1 MMKQK
6 RIVAVALGLALSVSP
21 MIVLP
26 TAFADQVSGNPSSSI
41 SARSTAPNP
50 LDKFSAE
57 EKAYLEANYFTFP
70 STTDTSKGF
79 DGWNPSVTEYT
90 GLKTTDVDGLHNS
103 NSKYEVVKDGDALF
117 HYTGA
122 SGKDES
128 GAKVAIWSN
137 GATAHAG
144 EKYDT
149 RTVTYTG
156 RKSGASITYVFTTLS
171 KVNVPGVNDSGTTG
185 GATNTKGLNAD
196 EKAFIDK
203 YKDTIAS
210 ALGIDGFAPSTTDYY
225 GVKESVLDTVADK
238 IPTAN
243 KGLKLLGAPI
253 EIDTNA
259 TGWLA
264 DGKTTQTK
272 PAGTD
277 LAYRVTIR
285 GKSGGTVAY
294 TLHTRTLT
302 IMDKADAAELKNVT
316 ATANGKQ
323 IQGFD
328 PTKTGTWTVPDGA
341 EVKLSGLPD
350 GWGSYKNLDAKP
362 GTLSYDIKK
371 GDVTVVTW
379 TFTYDSTTDPDK
391 PSTGAD
397 VLKGVAAT
405 VDGKPL
411 PSFDPTKSGT
421 YRVATGAEVKI
432 SNVPSDW
439 KLDKT
444 ASDSKLVFTASKDGT
459 TVTWTFEYQGKDDDG
474 ATTNPGDNAGNNS
487 QNNNVDTTS
496 KPPVNGANPL
506 ASTGVG
512 IGWVG
517 WLIGILAII
526 GGALGITVAVRKPKG
541 KATDETPAPEADD
554 SEASSDQPLNS

>member
-50 LDKFSAE
+50 LDKFSTE
-57 EKAYLEANYFTFP
+57 EKAFLN
-70 STTDTSKGF
+70 
-79 DGWNPSVTEYT
+79 N
-90 GLKTTDVDGLHNS
+90 H
-103 NSKYEVVKDGDALF
+103 KD
-117 HYTGA
+117 
-122 SGKDES
+122 K
-128 GAKVAIWSN
+128 
-137 GATAHAG
+137 
-144 EKYDT
+144 
-149 RTVTYTG
+149 
-156 RKSGASITYVFTTLS
+156 
-171 KVNVPGVNDSGTTG
+171 
-185 GATNTKGLNAD
+185 
-196 EKAFIDK
+196 
-203 YKDTIAS
+203 IAS
-210 ALGIDGFAPSTTDYY
+210 ALGIDGFDPSTTDYY
-225 GVKESVLDTVADK
+225 GVKESALDTVAGK
-238 IPTAN
+238 IPTSN
-243 KGLKLLGAPI
+243 TGLLKPMGAPL

-259 TGWLA
+259 TGWLV
-264 DGKTTQTK
+264 DGKIAKDK
-272 PAGTD
+272 PSSGD
-277 LAYRVTIR
+277 MAYRVTIK

-294 TLHTRTLT
+294 TLHTASQ
-302 IMDKADAAELKNVT
+302 DASSKADPGELKGVT
-316 ATANGKQ
+316 ATADGKPVD
-323 IQGFD
+323 GFA

-350 GWGSYKNLDAKP
+350 GWASYKNLDAKP

-391 PSTGAD
+391 PATGVDA
-397 VLKGVAAT
+397 LKGVTAT

-444 ASDSKLVFTASKDGT
+444 ASDSKLVFAASKDGT
-459 TVTWTFEYQGKDDDG
+459 TVTWTFEYQGKDEGG
-474 ATTNPGDNAGNNS
+474 ATTNPGDNAGNKS
-487 QNNNVDTTS
+487 QNNNDGTTS
-496 KPPVNGANPL
+496 KPTVNGANPL

>member
-57 EKAYLEANYFTFP
+57 EKASL
-70 STTDTSKGF
+70 
-79 DGWNPSVTEYT
+79 
-90 GLKTTDVDGLHNS
+90 
-103 NSKYEVVKDGDALF
+103 
-117 HYTGA
+117 
-122 SGKDES
+122 
-128 GAKVAIWSN
+128 
-137 GATAHAG
+137 
-144 EKYDT
+144 
-149 RTVTYTG
+149 
-156 RKSGASITYVFTTLS
+156 
-171 KVNVPGVNDSGTTG
+171 
-185 GATNTKGLNAD
+185 
-196 EKAFIDK
+196 DK
-203 YKDTIAS
+203 IAS
-210 ALGIDGFAPSTTDYY
+210 ALGIDGFDPSTTDYY
-225 GVKESVLDTVADK
+225 GVKESSLDTVAGK

-243 KGLKLLGAPI
+243 SDLTSQKAPL
-253 EIDTNA
+253 EIDTAN
-259 TGWLA
+259 TGWLV
-264 DGKTTQTK
+264 DGKIAKDK
-272 PAGTD
+272 PSSGD
-277 LAYRVTIR
+277 LAYRVTIK
-285 GKSGGTVAY
+285 GKKSGGTVAY
-294 TLHTRTLT
+294 TLHTASQ
-302 IMDKADAAELKNVT
+302 DASSKADPGELKGVT
-316 ATANGKQ
+316 ATANGTAVKDFNPVKDGTYTVPDGAEVK
-323 IQGFD
+323 IGDVPDGWKLDHKADSKTGTLTFTCTKDDVTVTWTFKYDDGTTTPCTGDKADPSELAGVTATADGKPVDGFD

-350 GWGSYKNLDAKP
+350 GWASYKNLDAKP

-391 PSTGAD
+391 PATGVDA
-397 VLKGVAAT
+397 LKGVAAT

-421 YRVATGAEVKI
+421 YRVAKGAEVKI

-474 ATTNPGDNAGNNS
+474 ATINPDDNAGNNS
-487 QNNNVDTTS
+487 QNNNDGTTS
-496 KPPVNGANPL
+496 KPPANGVSPL

-517 WLIGILAII
+517 WLIGILVVI

-541 KATDETPAPEADD
+541 KATDETPEADD
-554 SEASSDQPLNS
+554 SEASSDQPRNA

>member
-50 LDKFSAE
+50 LDKFSTE
-57 EKAYLEANYFTFP
+57 EKAFLN
-70 STTDTSKGF
+70 
-79 DGWNPSVTEYT
+79 N
-90 GLKTTDVDGLHNS
+90 H
-103 NSKYEVVKDGDALF
+103 KD
-117 HYTGA
+117 
-122 SGKDES
+122 K
-128 GAKVAIWSN
+128 
-137 GATAHAG
+137 
-144 EKYDT
+144 
-149 RTVTYTG
+149 
-156 RKSGASITYVFTTLS
+156 
-171 KVNVPGVNDSGTTG
+171 
-185 GATNTKGLNAD
+185 
-196 EKAFIDK
+196 
-203 YKDTIAS
+203 IAS
-210 ALGIDGFAPSTTDYY
+210 ALGIDGFDPSTTDYY
-225 GVKESVLDTVADK
+225 GVKESALDTVAGK
-238 IPTAN
+238 IPTSN
-243 KGLKLLGAPI
+243 TGLLKPMGAPL

-259 TGWLA
+259 TGWLV
-264 DGKTTQTK
+264 DGKIAKDK
-272 PAGTD
+272 PSSGD
-277 LAYRVTIR
+277 LAYRVTIK
-285 GKSGGTVAY
+285 GKKSGGTVAY
-294 TLHTRTLT
+294 TLHTASQ
-302 IMDKADAAELKNVT
+302 DASSKADPGELKGVT
-316 ATANGKQ
+316 ATANGTAVKD
-323 IQGFD
+323 FNPVKD
-328 PTKTGTWTVPDGA
+328 GTYTVPDGA

-350 GWGSYKNLDAKP
+350 GWASYKNLDAKP

-391 PSTGAD
+391 PATGVDA
-397 VLKGVAAT
+397 LKGVTAT

-421 YRVATGAEVKI
+421 YRVAKGAEVKI

-444 ASDSKLVFTASKDGT
+444 ASDSKLVFAASKDGT
-459 TVTWTFEYQGKDDDG
+459 TVTWTFEYQGKDDGG
-474 ATTNPGDNAGNNS
+474 ATTNPGDNAGNKS
-487 QNNNVDTTS
+487 QNNNDGTTS

>member
-50 LDKFSAE
+50 LDKFSTE
-57 EKAYLEANYFTFP
+57 EKAFLN
-70 STTDTSKGF
+70 
-79 DGWNPSVTEYT
+79 N
-90 GLKTTDVDGLHNS
+90 H
-103 NSKYEVVKDGDALF
+103 KD
-117 HYTGA
+117 
-122 SGKDES
+122 K
-128 GAKVAIWSN
+128 
-137 GATAHAG
+137 
-144 EKYDT
+144 
-149 RTVTYTG
+149 
-156 RKSGASITYVFTTLS
+156 
-171 KVNVPGVNDSGTTG
+171 
-185 GATNTKGLNAD
+185 
-196 EKAFIDK
+196 
-203 YKDTIAS
+203 IAS
-210 ALGIDGFAPSTTDYY
+210 ALGIDRFDPSTTDYY
-225 GVKESVLDTVADK
+225 GVKESALDTVAGK
-238 IPTAN
+238 IPTSN
-243 KGLKLLGAPI
+243 TGLLKPMGAPL

-259 TGWLA
+259 TGWLV
-264 DGKTTQTK
+264 DGKIAKDK
-272 PAGTD
+272 PSSGD
-277 LAYRVTIR
+277 MAYRVTIK

-294 TLHTRTLT
+294 TLHTASQ
-302 IMDKADAAELKNVT
+302 DASSKADPGELKGVT
-316 ATANGKQ
+316 ATADGKPV
-323 IQGFD
+323 QGFD
-328 PTKTGTWTVPDGA
+328 PTKTGTWTIPDGA

-350 GWGSYKNLDAKP
+350 GWASYKNLDAKP

-391 PSTGAD
+391 PATGAD
-397 VLKGVAAT
+397 ALKGVAVT

-421 YRVATGAEVKI
+421 YKVAKGAEVKF

-439 KLDKT
+439 KLAKS

-474 ATTNPGDNAGNNS
+474 ATINPDDNAGNNS
-487 QNNNVDTTS
+487 QNNNDGTTS
-496 KPPVNGANPL
+496 KPPANGVSPL

-517 WLIGILAII
+517 WLIGILVVI

-541 KATDETPAPEADD
+541 KATDETPEADD
-554 SEASSDQPLNS
+554 SEASSDQPRNA

>member
-57 EKAYLEANYFTFP
+57 EKASL
-70 STTDTSKGF
+70 
-79 DGWNPSVTEYT
+79 
-90 GLKTTDVDGLHNS
+90 
-103 NSKYEVVKDGDALF
+103 
-117 HYTGA
+117 
-122 SGKDES
+122 
-128 GAKVAIWSN
+128 
-137 GATAHAG
+137 
-144 EKYDT
+144 
-149 RTVTYTG
+149 
-156 RKSGASITYVFTTLS
+156 
-171 KVNVPGVNDSGTTG
+171 
-185 GATNTKGLNAD
+185 
-196 EKAFIDK
+196 DK
-203 YKDTIAS
+203 IAS
-210 ALGIDGFAPSTTDYY
+210 ALGIDGFDPSTTDYY
-225 GVKESVLDTVADK
+225 GVKESSLDTVAGK

-243 KGLKLLGAPI
+243 SDLTSQKAPL
-253 EIDTNA
+253 EIDTAN
-259 TGWLA
+259 TGWLV
-264 DGKTTQTK
+264 DGKIAKDK
-272 PAGTD
+272 PSSGD
-277 LAYRVTIR
+277 MAYRVTIK

-294 TLHTRTLT
+294 TLHTASQ
-302 IMDKADAAELKNVT
+302 DASSKADPGELKGVT
-316 ATANGKQ
+316 ATANGTAVKDFNPVKDGTYTVPDDAEVK
-323 IQGFD
+323 IGDVPDGWKLDHKTDSKTGTLTFTCTKDDVTVTWTFKYDDGTTTPSTGDKADPSELAGVTATADGKPVDGFN
-328 PTKTGTWTVPDGA
+328 PTKTGTWTIPDGA

-350 GWGSYKNLDAKP
+350 GWASYKNLDAKP

-391 PSTGAD
+391 PATGAD
-397 VLKGVAAT
+397 ALKGVAAT

-421 YRVATGAEVKI
+421 YRVAKGAEVKF

-439 KLDKT
+439 KFAKS

-474 ATTNPGDNAGNNS
+474 ATINPDDNAGNNS
-487 QNNNVDTTS
+487 QNNNDGTTS
-496 KPPVNGANPL
+496 KPPANGVSPL

-517 WLIGILAII
+517 WLIGILVVI

-541 KATDETPAPEADD
+541 KATDETPEADD
-554 SEASSDQPLNS
+554 SEASSDQPRNA

>member
-50 LDKFSAE
+50 LDKFSTE
-57 EKAYLEANYFTFP
+57 EKAFLN
-70 STTDTSKGF
+70 
-79 DGWNPSVTEYT
+79 N
-90 GLKTTDVDGLHNS
+90 H
-103 NSKYEVVKDGDALF
+103 KD
-117 HYTGA
+117 
-122 SGKDES
+122 K
-128 GAKVAIWSN
+128 
-137 GATAHAG
+137 
-144 EKYDT
+144 
-149 RTVTYTG
+149 
-156 RKSGASITYVFTTLS
+156 
-171 KVNVPGVNDSGTTG
+171 
-185 GATNTKGLNAD
+185 
-196 EKAFIDK
+196 
-203 YKDTIAS
+203 IAS
-210 ALGIDGFAPSTTDYY
+210 ALGIDGFDPSTTDYY
-225 GVKESVLDTVADK
+225 GVKESALDTVAGK
-238 IPTAN
+238 IPTSN
-243 KGLKLLGAPI
+243 TGLLKPMGAPL

-259 TGWLA
+259 TGWLV
-264 DGKTTQTK
+264 DGKIAKDK
-272 PAGTD
+272 PSSGD
-277 LAYRVTIR
+277 MAYRVTIK

-294 TLHTRTLT
+294 TLHTASQ
-302 IMDKADAAELKNVT
+302 DASSKADPGELKGVT
-316 ATANGKQ
+316 ATADGKPVD
-323 IQGFD
+323 GFA

-350 GWGSYKNLDAKP
+350 GWASYKNLDAKP

-391 PSTGAD
+391 PATGVDA
-397 VLKGVAAT
+397 LKGVTAT

-444 ASDSKLVFTASKDGT
+444 ASDSKLVFAASKDGT
-459 TVTWTFEYQGKDDDG
+459 TVTWTFEYQGKDDGG
-474 ATTNPGDNAGNNS
+474 ATTNPGDNAGNKS
-487 QNNNVDTTS
+487 QNNNDGTTS
-496 KPPVNGANPL
+496 KPTVNGANPL

-541 KATDETPAPEADD
+541 KTTDETPAPEADD

>member
-50 LDKFSAE
+50 LDKFSTE
-57 EKAYLEANYFTFP
+57 EKAFLN
-70 STTDTSKGF
+70 
-79 DGWNPSVTEYT
+79 N
-90 GLKTTDVDGLHNS
+90 H
-103 NSKYEVVKDGDALF
+103 KD
-117 HYTGA
+117 
-122 SGKDES
+122 K
-128 GAKVAIWSN
+128 
-137 GATAHAG
+137 
-144 EKYDT
+144 
-149 RTVTYTG
+149 
-156 RKSGASITYVFTTLS
+156 
-171 KVNVPGVNDSGTTG
+171 
-185 GATNTKGLNAD
+185 
-196 EKAFIDK
+196 
-203 YKDTIAS
+203 IAS
-210 ALGIDGFAPSTTDYY
+210 ALGIDGFDPSTTDYY
-225 GVKESVLDTVADK
+225 GVKESALDTVAGK
-238 IPTAN
+238 IPTSN
-243 KGLKLLGAPI
+243 TGLLKPMGAPL

-259 TGWLA
+259 TGWLV
-264 DGKTTQTK
+264 DGKIAKDK
-272 PAGTD
+272 PSSGD
-277 LAYRVTIR
+277 MAYRVTIK

-294 TLHTRTLT
+294 TLHTASQ
-302 IMDKADAAELKNVT
+302 DASSKADPGELKGVT
-316 ATANGKQ
+316 ATANGKPVD
-323 IQGFD
+323 GFA

-350 GWGSYKNLDAKP
+350 GWASYKNLDAKP

-391 PSTGAD
+391 PATGAD
-397 VLKGVAAT
+397 ALKGVVAT

-421 YRVATGAEVKI
+421 YKVAKGAQVKI

-439 KLDKT
+439 KLIS
-444 ASDSKLVFTASKDGT
+444 ASNSKLVFTASKDGT

-474 ATTNPGDNAGNNS
+474 ATINPDDNAGNKS
-487 QNNNVDTTS
+487 QNNNDGTTS
-496 KPPVNGANPL
+496 KPPANGANPL

-554 SEASSDQPLNS
+554 SEASSDQPRNA

>member
-57 EKAYLEANYFTFP
+57 EKASL
-70 STTDTSKGF
+70 DK
-79 DGWNPSVTEYT
+79 
-90 GLKTTDVDGLHNS
+90 
-103 NSKYEVVKDGDALF
+103 
-117 HYTGA
+117 
-122 SGKDES
+122 
-128 GAKVAIWSN
+128 
-137 GATAHAG
+137 
-144 EKYDT
+144 
-149 RTVTYTG
+149 
-156 RKSGASITYVFTTLS
+156 IT
-171 KVNVPGVNDSGTTG
+171 
-185 GATNTKGLNAD
+185 
-196 EKAFIDK
+196 
-203 YKDTIAS
+203 S
-210 ALGIDGFAPSTTDYY
+210 ALGIDGFDPSTTDYY
-225 GVKESVLDTVADK
+225 GVKESSLDTVAGK

-243 KGLKLLGAPI
+243 SDLTSQKAPL
-253 EIDTNA
+253 EIDTAN
-259 TGWLA
+259 TGWLV
-264 DGKTTQTK
+264 DGKIAKDK
-272 PAGTD
+272 PSSGD
-277 LAYRVTIR
+277 MAYRVTIK

-294 TLHTRTLT
+294 TLHTASQ
-302 IMDKADAAELKNVT
+302 DASSKADPGELKGVT
-316 ATANGKQ
+316 ATANGTAVKD
-323 IQGFD
+323 FNPVKD
-328 PTKTGTWTVPDGA
+328 GTYTVPDGA

-350 GWGSYKNLDAKP
+350 GWASYKNLDAKP

-379 TFTYDSTTDPDK
+379 TFTYDSATDPDK
-391 PSTGAD
+391 PVTGVDA
-397 VLKGVAAT
+397 LKGVAAT

-421 YRVATGAEVKI
+421 YRVAKGAEVKI

-444 ASDSKLVFTASKDGT
+444 ASDSKLVFAASKDGT
-459 TVTWTFEYQGKDDDG
+459 TVTWTFEYQGKDDGG
-474 ATTNPGDNAGNNS
+474 ATINPGDNAGNKS
-487 QNNNVDTTS
+487 QNNNDGTTS
-496 KPPVNGANPL
+496 KPPVNGVSPL

-517 WLIGILAII
+517 WLIGILVVI

>member
-21 MIVLP
+21 MIMLP

-50 LDKFSAE
+50 LDKFS
-57 EKAYLEANYFTFP
+57 
-70 STTDTSKGF
+70 
-79 DGWNPSVTEYT
+79 
-90 GLKTTDVDGLHNS
+90 
-103 NSKYEVVKDGDALF
+103 
-117 HYTGA
+117 
-122 SGKDES
+122 
-128 GAKVAIWSN
+128 
-137 GATAHAG
+137 TA
-144 EKYDT
+144 
-149 RTVTYTG
+149 
-156 RKSGASITYVFTTLS
+156 
-171 KVNVPGVNDSGTTG
+171 
-185 GATNTKGLNAD
+185 
-196 EKAFIDK
+196 EKAFLNNH
-203 YKDTIAS
+203 KDEIAS
-210 ALGIDGFAPSTTDYY
+210 ALGIDRFDPSTTDYF
-225 GVKESVLDTVADK
+225 GVKESALDTIADK
-238 IPTAN
+238 IPTSN
-243 KGLKLLGAPI
+243 TGLLKPMGAPL

-259 TGWLA
+259 AGWLV
-264 DGKTTQTK
+264 DGKITQSKSTS
-272 PAGTD
+272 GD
-277 LAYRVTIR
+277 LAYRVTIK
-285 GKSGGTVAY
+285 GKKSGGTVAY
-294 TLHTRTLT
+294 TLHTASQ
-302 IMDKADAAELKNVT
+302 DASSKADPGELKGVT
-316 ATANGKQ
+316 ATADGKPV
-323 IQGFD
+323 QGFD
-328 PTKTGTWTVPDGA
+328 PTKTGTWTIPDGA

-350 GWGSYKNLDAKP
+350 GWASYKNLDAKP

-391 PSTGAD
+391 PATGAD
-397 VLKGVAAT
+397 ALKGVAVT

-421 YRVATGAEVKI
+421 YKVAKGAEVKF

-439 KLDKT
+439 KLAKT

-487 QNNNVDTTS
+487 QNNNDGTTS
-496 KPPVNGANPL
+496 KPTVNGANPL

>member
-50 LDKFSAE
+50 LDKFSTE
-57 EKAYLEANYFTFP
+57 EKAFLN
-70 STTDTSKGF
+70 
-79 DGWNPSVTEYT
+79 N
-90 GLKTTDVDGLHNS
+90 H
-103 NSKYEVVKDGDALF
+103 KD
-117 HYTGA
+117 
-122 SGKDES
+122 K
-128 GAKVAIWSN
+128 
-137 GATAHAG
+137 
-144 EKYDT
+144 
-149 RTVTYTG
+149 
-156 RKSGASITYVFTTLS
+156 
-171 KVNVPGVNDSGTTG
+171 
-185 GATNTKGLNAD
+185 
-196 EKAFIDK
+196 
-203 YKDTIAS
+203 IAS
-210 ALGIDGFAPSTTDYY
+210 ARGIDGFDPSTTDYY
-225 GVKESVLDTVADK
+225 GVKESSLDTVAGK

-243 KGLKLLGAPI
+243 SDLTSQKAPL
-253 EIDTNA
+253 EIDTAN
-259 TGWLA
+259 TGWLV
-264 DGKTTQTK
+264 DGKIAKDK
-272 PAGTD
+272 PSSGD
-277 LAYRVTIR
+277 MAYRVTIK

-294 TLHTRTLT
+294 TLHTASQ
-302 IMDKADAAELKNVT
+302 DASSKADPGELKGVT
-316 ATANGKQ
+316 ATANGTAVKD
-323 IQGFD
+323 FNPVKD
-328 PTKTGTWTVPDGA
+328 GTYTVPDGA

-350 GWGSYKNLDAKP
+350 GWASYKNLDAKP

-379 TFTYDSTTDPDK
+379 TFTYDSATDPDK
-391 PSTGAD
+391 PVTGVDA
-397 VLKGVAAT
+397 LKGVAAT

-421 YRVATGAEVKI
+421 YKVATGAEVKI

-444 ASDSKLVFTASKDGT
+444 ASDSKLVFAASKDGT
-459 TVTWTFEYQGKDDDG
+459 TVTWTFEYQGKDDGG
-474 ATTNPGDNAGNNS
+474 ATTNPGDNAGNKS
-487 QNNNVDTTS
+487 QNNNDGTTS

>member
-21 MIVLP
+21 MIMLP

-50 LDKFSAE
+50 LDKFS
-57 EKAYLEANYFTFP
+57 
-70 STTDTSKGF
+70 
-79 DGWNPSVTEYT
+79 
-90 GLKTTDVDGLHNS
+90 
-103 NSKYEVVKDGDALF
+103 
-117 HYTGA
+117 
-122 SGKDES
+122 
-128 GAKVAIWSN
+128 
-137 GATAHAG
+137 TA
-144 EKYDT
+144 
-149 RTVTYTG
+149 
-156 RKSGASITYVFTTLS
+156 
-171 KVNVPGVNDSGTTG
+171 
-185 GATNTKGLNAD
+185 
-196 EKAFIDK
+196 EKAFLNNH
-203 YKDTIAS
+203 KDEITS
-210 ALGIDGFAPSTTDYY
+210 ALGIDRFDPSTTDYF
-225 GVKESVLDTVADK
+225 GVKESALDTIADK
-238 IPTAN
+238 IPTSN
-243 KGLKLLGAPI
+243 TGLLKPMGAPL

-259 TGWLA
+259 AGWLV
-264 DGKTTQTK
+264 DGKITQSKSTS
-272 PAGTD
+272 GD
-277 LAYRVTIR
+277 LAYRVTIK
-285 GKSGGTVAY
+285 GKKSGGTVAY
-294 TLHTRTLT
+294 TLHTASQ
-302 IMDKADAAELKNVT
+302 DASSKADPGELKGVT
-316 ATANGKQ
+316 ATANGTAVKD
-323 IQGFD
+323 FNPVKD
-328 PTKTGTWTVPDGA
+328 GTYTVPDGA

-350 GWGSYKNLDAKP
+350 GWASYKNLDAKP

-391 PSTGAD
+391 PATGAD
-397 VLKGVAAT
+397 ALKGVAAT

-421 YRVATGAEVKI
+421 YRVAKGAEVKI

-474 ATTNPGDNAGNNS
+474 ATINPDDNAGNNS
-487 QNNNVDTTS
+487 QNNNDGTTS
-496 KPPVNGANPL
+496 KPPANGVSPL

-517 WLIGILAII
+517 WLIGILVVI

-541 KATDETPAPEADD
+541 KATDETPEADD
-554 SEASSDQPLNS
+554 SEASSDQPRNA

>member
-50 LDKFSAE
+50 LDKF
-57 EKAYLEANYFTFP
+57 
-70 STTDTSKGF
+70 
-79 DGWNPSVTEYT
+79 NP
-90 GLKTTDVDGLHNS
+90 
-103 NSKYEVVKDGDALF
+103 A
-117 HYTGA
+117 
-122 SGKDES
+122 
-128 GAKVAIWSN
+128 
-137 GATAHAG
+137 
-144 EKYDT
+144 
-149 RTVTYTG
+149 
-156 RKSGASITYVFTTLS
+156 
-171 KVNVPGVNDSGTTG
+171 
-185 GATNTKGLNAD
+185 
-196 EKAFIDK
+196 EKAFLNNHKDK
-203 YKDTIAS
+203 IAS
-210 ALGIDGFAPSTTDYY
+210 ALGIDGFDPSTTDYY
-225 GVKESVLDTVADK
+225 SVKESSLDTVAGK

-243 KGLKLLGAPI
+243 TGLLKPMGAPL

-259 TGWLA
+259 TGWLV
-264 DGKTTQTK
+264 DGKIAKDK
-272 PAGTD
+272 PSSGD
-277 LAYRVTIR
+277 MAYRVTIK

-294 TLHTRTLT
+294 TLHTASQ
-302 IMDKADAAELKNVT
+302 DASSKADPGELKGVT
-316 ATANGKQ
+316 ATANGTAVKD
-323 IQGFD
+323 FNPVKD
-328 PTKTGTWTVPDGA
+328 GTYTVPDDA

-350 GWGSYKNLDAKP
+350 GWASYKNLDAKP

-391 PSTGAD
+391 PATGVDA
-397 VLKGVAAT
+397 LKGVAAT

-432 SNVPSDW
+432 LNVPSDW

-444 ASDSKLVFTASKDGT
+444 ASDSKLVFAASKDGT
-459 TVTWTFEYQGKDDDG
+459 TVTWTFEYQGKDDGG
-474 ATTNPGDNAGNNS
+474 ATTNPGDNAGNKS
-487 QNNNVDTTS
+487 QNNNDGTAS

>member
-50 LDKFSAE
+50 LDKFSTE
-57 EKAYLEANYFTFP
+57 EKAFLN
-70 STTDTSKGF
+70 
-79 DGWNPSVTEYT
+79 N
-90 GLKTTDVDGLHNS
+90 H
-103 NSKYEVVKDGDALF
+103 KD
-117 HYTGA
+117 
-122 SGKDES
+122 K
-128 GAKVAIWSN
+128 
-137 GATAHAG
+137 
-144 EKYDT
+144 
-149 RTVTYTG
+149 
-156 RKSGASITYVFTTLS
+156 
-171 KVNVPGVNDSGTTG
+171 
-185 GATNTKGLNAD
+185 
-196 EKAFIDK
+196 
-203 YKDTIAS
+203 IAS
-210 ALGIDGFAPSTTDYY
+210 ALGIDGFDPSTTDYY
-225 GVKESVLDTVADK
+225 GVKESALDTVAGK
-238 IPTAN
+238 IPTSN
-243 KGLKLLGAPI
+243 TGLLKPMGAPL

-259 TGWLA
+259 TGWLV
-264 DGKTTQTK
+264 DGKIAKDK
-272 PAGTD
+272 PSSGD
-277 LAYRVTIR
+277 MAYRVTIK

-294 TLHTRTLT
+294 TLHTASQ
-302 IMDKADAAELKNVT
+302 DASSKADPGELRGVT
-316 ATANGKQ
+316 ATANGKPVD
-323 IQGFD
+323 GFA

-350 GWGSYKNLDAKP
+350 GWASYKNLDAKP

-391 PSTGAD
+391 PATGVDA
-397 VLKGVAAT
+397 LKGVTAT

-444 ASDSKLVFTASKDGT
+444 ASDSKLVFAASKDGT
-459 TVTWTFEYQGKDDDG
+459 TVTWTFEYQGKDDGG
-474 ATTNPGDNAGNNS
+474 ATTNPGDNAGNKS
-487 QNNNVDTTS
+487 QNNNDGTTS
-496 KPPVNGANPL
+496 KPTVNGANPL

>member
-50 LDKFSAE
+50 LDKFSTE
-57 EKAYLEANYFTFP
+57 EKAFLN
-70 STTDTSKGF
+70 
-79 DGWNPSVTEYT
+79 N
-90 GLKTTDVDGLHNS
+90 H
-103 NSKYEVVKDGDALF
+103 KD
-117 HYTGA
+117 
-122 SGKDES
+122 K
-128 GAKVAIWSN
+128 
-137 GATAHAG
+137 
-144 EKYDT
+144 
-149 RTVTYTG
+149 
-156 RKSGASITYVFTTLS
+156 
-171 KVNVPGVNDSGTTG
+171 
-185 GATNTKGLNAD
+185 
-196 EKAFIDK
+196 
-203 YKDTIAS
+203 IAS
-210 ALGIDGFAPSTTDYY
+210 ALGIDGFDPSTTDYY
-225 GVKESVLDTVADK
+225 GVKESALDTVAGK
-238 IPTAN
+238 IPTSN
-243 KGLKLLGAPI
+243 TGLLKPMGAPL

-259 TGWLA
+259 TGWLV
-264 DGKTTQTK
+264 DGKIAKDK
-272 PAGTD
+272 PSSGD
-277 LAYRVTIR
+277 MAYRVTIK

-294 TLHTRTLT
+294 TLHTASQ
-302 IMDKADAAELKNVT
+302 DASSKADPGELKGVT
-316 ATANGKQ
+316 ATADGKPVD
-323 IQGFD
+323 GFA

-350 GWGSYKNLDAKP
+350 GWASYKNLDAKP

-391 PSTGAD
+391 PATGVDA
-397 VLKGVAAT
+397 LKGVTAT

-444 ASDSKLVFTASKDGT
+444 ASDSKLVFAASKDGT
-459 TVTWTFEYQGKDDDG
+459 TVTWTFEYQGKDDGG
-474 ATTNPGDNAGNNS
+474 ATTNPGDNAGNKS
-487 QNNNVDTTS
+487 QNNNDGTTS
-496 KPPVNGANPL
+496 KPTVNGANPL

>member
-50 LDKFSAE
+50 LDKFSTE
-57 EKAYLEANYFTFP
+57 EKAFLN
-70 STTDTSKGF
+70 
-79 DGWNPSVTEYT
+79 N
-90 GLKTTDVDGLHNS
+90 H
-103 NSKYEVVKDGDALF
+103 KD
-117 HYTGA
+117 
-122 SGKDES
+122 K
-128 GAKVAIWSN
+128 
-137 GATAHAG
+137 
-144 EKYDT
+144 
-149 RTVTYTG
+149 
-156 RKSGASITYVFTTLS
+156 
-171 KVNVPGVNDSGTTG
+171 
-185 GATNTKGLNAD
+185 
-196 EKAFIDK
+196 
-203 YKDTIAS
+203 IAS
-210 ALGIDGFAPSTTDYY
+210 ALGIDGFDPSTTDYY
-225 GVKESVLDTVADK
+225 GVKESALDTVAGK
-238 IPTAN
+238 IPTSN
-243 KGLKLLGAPI
+243 TGLLKPMGAPL

-259 TGWLA
+259 TGWLV
-264 DGKTTQTK
+264 DGKIAKDK
-272 PAGTD
+272 PSSGD
-277 LAYRVTIR
+277 LAYRVTIK
-285 GKSGGTVAY
+285 GKKSGGTVAY
-294 TLHTRTLT
+294 TLHTASQ
-302 IMDKADAAELKNVT
+302 DASSKADPGELKGVT
-316 ATANGKQ
+316 ATANGTAVKD
-323 IQGFD
+323 FNPVKD
-328 PTKTGTWTVPDGA
+328 GTYTVPDGA
-341 EVKLSGLPD
+341 EVKIGDVPD
-350 GWGSYKNLDAKP
+350 GWASYKNLDAKP

-391 PSTGAD
+391 PVTGVDA
-397 VLKGVAAT
+397 LKGVVAT

-421 YRVATGAEVKI
+421 YRVAKGAEVKI

-444 ASDSKLVFTASKDGT
+444 ASDSKLVFAASKDGT
-459 TVTWTFEYQGKDDDG
+459 TVTWTFEYQGKDDGG
-474 ATTNPGDNAGNNS
+474 ATINPGDNAGNKS
-487 QNNNVDTTS
+487 QNNNDGTTS

-526 GGALGITVAVRKPKG
+526 GGALGITVTVRKPKG

>member
-21 MIVLP
+21 MIMLP

-50 LDKFSAE
+50 LDKFS
-57 EKAYLEANYFTFP
+57 
-70 STTDTSKGF
+70 
-79 DGWNPSVTEYT
+79 
-90 GLKTTDVDGLHNS
+90 
-103 NSKYEVVKDGDALF
+103 
-117 HYTGA
+117 
-122 SGKDES
+122 
-128 GAKVAIWSN
+128 
-137 GATAHAG
+137 TA
-144 EKYDT
+144 
-149 RTVTYTG
+149 
-156 RKSGASITYVFTTLS
+156 
-171 KVNVPGVNDSGTTG
+171 
-185 GATNTKGLNAD
+185 
-196 EKAFIDK
+196 EKAFLNNH
-203 YKDTIAS
+203 KDEIAS
-210 ALGIDGFAPSTTDYY
+210 ALGIDRFDPSTTDYF
-225 GVKESVLDTVADK
+225 GVKESALDTIADK
-238 IPTAN
+238 IPTSN
-243 KGLKLLGAPI
+243 TGLLKPMGAPL

-259 TGWLA
+259 AGWLV
-264 DGKTTQTK
+264 DGKITQSKSTS
-272 PAGTD
+272 GD
-277 LAYRVTIR
+277 LAYRVTIK
-285 GKSGGTVAY
+285 GKKSGGTVAY
-294 TLHTRTLT
+294 TLHTASQ
-302 IMDKADAAELKNVT
+302 DASSKADPGELKGVT
-316 ATANGKQ
+316 ATADGKPV
-323 IQGFD
+323 QGFD
-328 PTKTGTWTVPDGA
+328 PTKTGTWTIPDGA

-350 GWGSYKNLDAKP
+350 GWASYKNLDAKP

-391 PSTGAD
+391 PATGAD
-397 VLKGVAAT
+397 ALKGVAVT

-421 YRVATGAEVKI
+421 YKVAKGAEVKF

-439 KLDKT
+439 KLAKS

-459 TVTWTFEYQGKDDDG
+459 TVTWTFEYQGKDDGG
-474 ATTNPGDNAGNNS
+474 ATINPGDNAGNKS
-487 QNNNVDTTS
+487 QNNNDGTTS
-496 KPPVNGANPL
+496 KPTVNGVSPL

>member
-57 EKAYLEANYFTFP
+57 EKASL
-70 STTDTSKGF
+70 
-79 DGWNPSVTEYT
+79 
-90 GLKTTDVDGLHNS
+90 
-103 NSKYEVVKDGDALF
+103 
-117 HYTGA
+117 
-122 SGKDES
+122 
-128 GAKVAIWSN
+128 
-137 GATAHAG
+137 
-144 EKYDT
+144 
-149 RTVTYTG
+149 
-156 RKSGASITYVFTTLS
+156 
-171 KVNVPGVNDSGTTG
+171 
-185 GATNTKGLNAD
+185 
-196 EKAFIDK
+196 DK
-203 YKDTIAS
+203 IAS
-210 ALGIDGFAPSTTDYY
+210 ALGIDGFDPSTTDYY
-225 GVKESVLDTVADK
+225 GVKESSLDTVAGK

-243 KGLKLLGAPI
+243 SDLTSQKAPL
-253 EIDTNA
+253 EIDTAN
-259 TGWLA
+259 TGWLV
-264 DGKTTQTK
+264 DGKIAKDK
-272 PAGTD
+272 PSSGD
-277 LAYRVTIR
+277 LAYRVTIK
-285 GKSGGTVAY
+285 GKKSGGTVAY
-294 TLHTRTLT
+294 TLHTASQ
-302 IMDKADAAELKNVT
+302 DASSKADPGELKGVT
-316 ATANGKQ
+316 ATANGTAVKDFNPVKDGTYTVPDGAEVK
-323 IQGFD
+323 IGDVPDGWKLDHKADSETGTLTFTCTKDDVTVTWTFKYDDGTTTPRTGDKADPSELAGVTATADGKPVDGFD

-350 GWGSYKNLDAKP
+350 GWASYKNLDAKP

-391 PSTGAD
+391 PATGVDA
-397 VLKGVAAT
+397 LKGVAAT

-421 YRVATGAEVKI
+421 YRVAKGAEVKI

-474 ATTNPGDNAGNNS
+474 ATINPDDNAGNNS
-487 QNNNVDTTS
+487 QNNNDGTTS
-496 KPPVNGANPL
+496 KPPANGVSPL

-517 WLIGILAII
+517 WLIGILVVI

-541 KATDETPAPEADD
+541 KATDETPEADD
-554 SEASSDQPLNS
+554 SEASSDQPRNA

>member
-57 EKAYLEANYFTFP
+57 EKA
-70 STTDTSKGF
+70 SF
-79 DGWNPSVTEYT
+79 D
-90 GLKTTDVDGLHNS
+90 K
-103 NSKYEVVKDGDALF
+103 
-117 HYTGA
+117 
-122 SGKDES
+122 
-128 GAKVAIWSN
+128 
-137 GATAHAG
+137 
-144 EKYDT
+144 
-149 RTVTYTG
+149 
-156 RKSGASITYVFTTLS
+156 
-171 KVNVPGVNDSGTTG
+171 
-185 GATNTKGLNAD
+185 
-196 EKAFIDK
+196 
-203 YKDTIAS
+203 IAS
-210 ALGIDGFAPSTTDYY
+210 ALGIDGFDPSTTDYY
-225 GVKESVLDTVADK
+225 GVKESSLDTVAGK

-243 KGLKLLGAPI
+243 SDLTSQKAPL
-253 EIDTNA
+253 EIDTAN
-259 TGWLA
+259 TGWLI
-264 DGKTTQTK
+264 DGKIAKDK
-272 PAGTD
+272 PSSGD
-277 LAYRVTIR
+277 MAYRVTIK

-294 TLHTRTLT
+294 TLHTASQ
-302 IMDKADAAELKNVT
+302 DASSKADPGELKGVT
-316 ATANGKQ
+316 ATANGKPVD
-323 IQGFD
+323 GFD

-350 GWGSYKNLDAKP
+350 GWASYKNLDAKP

-391 PSTGAD
+391 PATGVDA
-397 VLKGVAAT
+397 LKGVTAT

-444 ASDSKLVFTASKDGT
+444 ASDSKLVFAASKDGT
-459 TVTWTFEYQGKDDDG
+459 TVTWTFEYQGKDDGG
-474 ATTNPGDNAGNNS
+474 ATTNPGDNAGNKS
-487 QNNNVDTTS
+487 QNNNDGTTS

-526 GGALGITVAVRKPKG
+526 GGALGITVTVRKPKG

>member
-50 LDKFSAE
+50 LDKFSTE
-57 EKAYLEANYFTFP
+57 EKAFLN
-70 STTDTSKGF
+70 
-79 DGWNPSVTEYT
+79 N
-90 GLKTTDVDGLHNS
+90 H
-103 NSKYEVVKDGDALF
+103 KD
-117 HYTGA
+117 
-122 SGKDES
+122 K
-128 GAKVAIWSN
+128 
-137 GATAHAG
+137 
-144 EKYDT
+144 
-149 RTVTYTG
+149 
-156 RKSGASITYVFTTLS
+156 
-171 KVNVPGVNDSGTTG
+171 
-185 GATNTKGLNAD
+185 
-196 EKAFIDK
+196 
-203 YKDTIAS
+203 IAS
-210 ALGIDGFAPSTTDYY
+210 ALGIDGFDPSTTDYY
-225 GVKESVLDTVADK
+225 GVKESALDTVAGK
-238 IPTAN
+238 IPTSN
-243 KGLKLLGAPI
+243 TGLLKPMGAPL

-259 TGWLA
+259 TGWLV
-264 DGKTTQTK
+264 DGKIAKDK
-272 PAGTD
+272 PSSGD
-277 LAYRVTIR
+277 LAYRVTIK
-285 GKSGGTVAY
+285 GKKSGGTVAY
-294 TLHTRTLT
+294 TLHTASQ
-302 IMDKADAAELKNVT
+302 DASSKADPGELKGVT
-316 ATANGKQ
+316 ATANGTAVKD
-323 IQGFD
+323 FNPVKD
-328 PTKTGTWTVPDGA
+328 GTYTVPDGA
-341 EVKLSGLPD
+341 EVKIGDVPD
-350 GWGSYKNLDAKP
+350 GWASYKNLDAKP

-379 TFTYDSTTDPDK
+379 AFTYDSTTDPDK
-391 PSTGAD
+391 PVTGVDA
-397 VLKGVAAT
+397 LKGVVAT

-421 YRVATGAEVKI
+421 YRVAKGAEVKI

-444 ASDSKLVFTASKDGT
+444 ASDSKLVFAASKDGT
-459 TVTWTFEYQGKDDDG
+459 TVTWTFEYQGKDDGG
-474 ATTNPGDNAGNNS
+474 ATINPGDNAGNKS
-487 QNNNVDTTS
+487 QNNNDGTTS

>member
-50 LDKFSAE
+50 LDKFSTE
-57 EKAYLEANYFTFP
+57 EKAFLN
-70 STTDTSKGF
+70 
-79 DGWNPSVTEYT
+79 N
-90 GLKTTDVDGLHNS
+90 H
-103 NSKYEVVKDGDALF
+103 KD
-117 HYTGA
+117 
-122 SGKDES
+122 K
-128 GAKVAIWSN
+128 
-137 GATAHAG
+137 
-144 EKYDT
+144 
-149 RTVTYTG
+149 
-156 RKSGASITYVFTTLS
+156 
-171 KVNVPGVNDSGTTG
+171 
-185 GATNTKGLNAD
+185 
-196 EKAFIDK
+196 
-203 YKDTIAS
+203 IAS
-210 ALGIDGFAPSTTDYY
+210 ALGIDGFDPSTTDYY
-225 GVKESVLDTVADK
+225 GVKESALDTVAGK
-238 IPTAN
+238 IPTSN
-243 KGLKLLGAPI
+243 TGLLKPMGAPL

-259 TGWLA
+259 TGWLV
-264 DGKTTQTK
+264 DGKIAKDK
-272 PAGTD
+272 PSSGD
-277 LAYRVTIR
+277 MAYRVTIK

-294 TLHTRTLT
+294 TLHTASQ
-302 IMDKADAAELKNVT
+302 DASSKADPGELKGVT
-316 ATANGKQ
+316 ATADGKPVD
-323 IQGFD
+323 GFN

-350 GWGSYKNLDAKP
+350 GWASYKNLDAKP

-391 PSTGAD
+391 PVTGVDA
-397 VLKGVAAT
+397 LKGVTAT

-444 ASDSKLVFTASKDGT
+444 ASDSKLVFAASKDGT
-459 TVTWTFEYQGKDDDG
+459 TVTWTFEYQGKDDGG
-474 ATTNPGDNAGNNS
+474 ATINPGDNAGNKS
-487 QNNNVDTTS
+487 QNNNDGTTS

-541 KATDETPAPEADD
+541 KATDETPEADD
-554 SEASSDQPLNS
+554 SEASSDQPRNA

>member
-50 LDKFSAE
+50 LDKFSTE
-57 EKAYLEANYFTFP
+57 EKAFLN
-70 STTDTSKGF
+70 
-79 DGWNPSVTEYT
+79 N
-90 GLKTTDVDGLHNS
+90 H
-103 NSKYEVVKDGDALF
+103 KD
-117 HYTGA
+117 
-122 SGKDES
+122 K
-128 GAKVAIWSN
+128 
-137 GATAHAG
+137 
-144 EKYDT
+144 
-149 RTVTYTG
+149 
-156 RKSGASITYVFTTLS
+156 
-171 KVNVPGVNDSGTTG
+171 
-185 GATNTKGLNAD
+185 
-196 EKAFIDK
+196 
-203 YKDTIAS
+203 IAS
-210 ALGIDGFAPSTTDYY
+210 ALGIDGFDPSTTDYY
-225 GVKESVLDTVADK
+225 GVKESALDTVAGK
-238 IPTAN
+238 IPTSN
-243 KGLKLLGAPI
+243 TGLLKPMGAPL

-259 TGWLA
+259 TGWLV
-264 DGKTTQTK
+264 DGKIAKDK
-272 PAGTD
+272 PSSGD
-277 LAYRVTIR
+277 MAYRVTIK

-294 TLHTRTLT
+294 TLHTASQ
-302 IMDKADAAELKNVT
+302 DASSKADPGELKGVT
-316 ATANGKQ
+316 ATANGTAVTDFNPVK
-323 IQGFD
+323 D
-328 PTKTGTWTVPDGA
+328 GTYTIPDDA

-350 GWGSYKNLDAKP
+350 GWASYKNLDAKP

-379 TFTYDSTTDPDK
+379 TFTYDSATDPDK
-391 PSTGAD
+391 PATGAD
-397 VLKGVAAT
+397 ALKGVAAT

-421 YRVATGAEVKI
+421 YRVAKGAEVKF

-439 KLDKT
+439 KLVKA

-474 ATTNPGDNAGNNS
+474 ATINPDDNAGNNS
-487 QNNNVDTTS
+487 QNNNDGTTS
-496 KPPVNGANPL
+496 KPPANGVSPL

-517 WLIGILAII
+517 WLIGILVVI

-541 KATDETPAPEADD
+541 KATDETPEADD
-554 SEASSDQPLNS
+554 SEASSDQPRNA

>member
-21 MIVLP
+21 MIMLP

-50 LDKFSAE
+50 LDKFS
-57 EKAYLEANYFTFP
+57 
-70 STTDTSKGF
+70 
-79 DGWNPSVTEYT
+79 
-90 GLKTTDVDGLHNS
+90 
-103 NSKYEVVKDGDALF
+103 
-117 HYTGA
+117 
-122 SGKDES
+122 
-128 GAKVAIWSN
+128 
-137 GATAHAG
+137 TA
-144 EKYDT
+144 
-149 RTVTYTG
+149 
-156 RKSGASITYVFTTLS
+156 
-171 KVNVPGVNDSGTTG
+171 
-185 GATNTKGLNAD
+185 
-196 EKAFIDK
+196 EKAFLNNHKDK
-203 YKDTIAS
+203 IAS
-210 ALGIDGFAPSTTDYY
+210 ALGIDRFDPSTTDYY
-225 GVKESVLDTVADK
+225 GVKESALDTVAGK
-238 IPTAN
+238 IPTSN
-243 KGLKLLGAPI
+243 TGLLKPMGAPL

-259 TGWLA
+259 TGWLV
-264 DGKTTQTK
+264 DGKIAKDK
-272 PAGTD
+272 PSSGD
-277 LAYRVTIR
+277 MAYRVTIK
-285 GKSGGTVAY
+285 GKKSGGTVAY
-294 TLHTRTLT
+294 TLHTASQ
-302 IMDKADAAELKNVT
+302 DASSKADPGELKGVT
-316 ATANGKQ
+316 ATANGKPVD
-323 IQGFD
+323 GFD
-328 PTKTGTWTVPDGA
+328 PTKTGTWTIPDGA

-350 GWGSYKNLDAKP
+350 GWASYKNLDAKP

-391 PSTGAD
+391 PATGAD
-397 VLKGVAAT
+397 ALKGVTAT

-421 YRVATGAEVKI
+421 YKVAKGAEVKI

-444 ASDSKLVFTASKDGT
+444 ASDSKLVFAASKDGT

-474 ATTNPGDNAGNNS
+474 ATTNPDDNTGNNS
-487 QNNNVDTTS
+487 QNNNDGTTS
-496 KPPVNGANPL
+496 KPPANGANPL

-526 GGALGITVAVRKPKG
+526 GGALGITVTVRKPKG

>member
-50 LDKFSAE
+50 LDKFSTE
-57 EKAYLEANYFTFP
+57 EKAFLN
-70 STTDTSKGF
+70 
-79 DGWNPSVTEYT
+79 N
-90 GLKTTDVDGLHNS
+90 H
-103 NSKYEVVKDGDALF
+103 KD
-117 HYTGA
+117 
-122 SGKDES
+122 K
-128 GAKVAIWSN
+128 
-137 GATAHAG
+137 
-144 EKYDT
+144 
-149 RTVTYTG
+149 
-156 RKSGASITYVFTTLS
+156 
-171 KVNVPGVNDSGTTG
+171 
-185 GATNTKGLNAD
+185 
-196 EKAFIDK
+196 
-203 YKDTIAS
+203 IAS
-210 ALGIDGFAPSTTDYY
+210 ALGIDGFDPSTTDYY
-225 GVKESVLDTVADK
+225 GVKESALDTVAGK
-238 IPTAN
+238 IPTSN
-243 KGLKLLGAPI
+243 TGLLKPMGAPL

-259 TGWLA
+259 TGWLV
-264 DGKTTQTK
+264 DGKIAKDK
-272 PAGTD
+272 PSSGD
-277 LAYRVTIR
+277 MAYRVTIK

-294 TLHTRTLT
+294 TLHTASQDASSKADPGELKGVTVT
-302 IMDKADAAELKNVT
+302 WTFKYDDGTTTPSTGDKADPSELAGVT
-316 ATANGKQ
+316 ATADGKPVD
-323 IQGFD
+323 GFA

-350 GWGSYKNLDAKP
+350 GWASYKNLDAKP
-362 GTLSYDIKK
+362 GILSYDIKK

-391 PSTGAD
+391 PATGVDA
-397 VLKGVAAT
+397 LKGVTAT

-444 ASDSKLVFTASKDGT
+444 ASDSKLVFAASKDGT
-459 TVTWTFEYQGKDDDG
+459 TVTWTFEYQGKDDGG
-474 ATTNPGDNAGNNS
+474 ATTNPGDNAGNKS
-487 QNNNVDTTS
+487 QNNNDGTTS
-496 KPPVNGANPL
+496 KPTVNGANPL

>member
-57 EKAYLEANYFTFP
+57 EKASL
-70 STTDTSKGF
+70 
-79 DGWNPSVTEYT
+79 
-90 GLKTTDVDGLHNS
+90 
-103 NSKYEVVKDGDALF
+103 
-117 HYTGA
+117 
-122 SGKDES
+122 
-128 GAKVAIWSN
+128 
-137 GATAHAG
+137 
-144 EKYDT
+144 
-149 RTVTYTG
+149 
-156 RKSGASITYVFTTLS
+156 
-171 KVNVPGVNDSGTTG
+171 
-185 GATNTKGLNAD
+185 
-196 EKAFIDK
+196 DK
-203 YKDTIAS
+203 IAS
-210 ALGIDGFAPSTTDYY
+210 ALGIDGFDPSTTDYY
-225 GVKESVLDTVADK
+225 GVKESSLDTVAGK

-243 KGLKLLGAPI
+243 SDLTSQKAPL
-253 EIDTNA
+253 EIDTAN
-259 TGWLA
+259 TGWLV
-264 DGKTTQTK
+264 DGKIAKDK
-272 PAGTD
+272 PSSGD
-277 LAYRVTIR
+277 LAYRVTIK
-285 GKSGGTVAY
+285 GKKSGGTVAY
-294 TLHTRTLT
+294 TLHTASQ
-302 IMDKADAAELKNVT
+302 DASSKADPGELKGVT
-316 ATANGKQ
+316 ATANGTAVKD
-323 IQGFD
+323 FNPVKD
-328 PTKTGTWTVPDGA
+328 GTYTVPDGA

-350 GWGSYKNLDAKP
+350 GWASYKNLDAKP

-391 PSTGAD
+391 PATGAD
-397 VLKGVAAT
+397 ALKGVAAT

-421 YRVATGAEVKI
+421 YRVAKGAEVKI

-474 ATTNPGDNAGNNS
+474 ATINPDDNAGNNS
-487 QNNNVDTTS
+487 QNNNDGTTS
-496 KPPVNGANPL
+496 KPPANGVSPL

-517 WLIGILAII
+517 WLIGILVVI

-541 KATDETPAPEADD
+541 KATDETPEADD
-554 SEASSDQPLNS
+554 SEASSDQPRNA

>member
-57 EKAYLEANYFTFP
+57 EKASL
-70 STTDTSKGF
+70 
-79 DGWNPSVTEYT
+79 
-90 GLKTTDVDGLHNS
+90 
-103 NSKYEVVKDGDALF
+103 
-117 HYTGA
+117 
-122 SGKDES
+122 
-128 GAKVAIWSN
+128 
-137 GATAHAG
+137 
-144 EKYDT
+144 
-149 RTVTYTG
+149 
-156 RKSGASITYVFTTLS
+156 
-171 KVNVPGVNDSGTTG
+171 
-185 GATNTKGLNAD
+185 
-196 EKAFIDK
+196 DK
-203 YKDTIAS
+203 IAS
-210 ALGIDGFAPSTTDYY
+210 ALGIDGFDPSTTDYY
-225 GVKESVLDTVADK
+225 GVKESSLDTVAGK

-243 KGLKLLGAPI
+243 SDLTSQKAPL
-253 EIDTNA
+253 EIDTAN
-259 TGWLA
+259 TGWLV
-264 DGKTTQTK
+264 DGKIAKDK
-272 PAGTD
+272 PSSGD
-277 LAYRVTIR
+277 MAYRVTIK

-294 TLHTRTLT
+294 TLHTASQ
-302 IMDKADAAELKNVT
+302 DASSKADPGELKGVT
-316 ATANGKQ
+316 ATANGTAVKD
-323 IQGFD
+323 FNPVKD
-328 PTKTGTWTVPDGA
+328 GTYTVPDDA

-350 GWGSYKNLDAKP
+350 GWASYKNLDAKP

-379 TFTYDSTTDPDK
+379 TFTYDSATDPDK
-391 PSTGAD
+391 PVTGVDA
-397 VLKGVAAT
+397 LKGVAAT

-421 YRVATGAEVKI
+421 YKVATGAEVKI

-444 ASDSKLVFTASKDGT
+444 ASDSKLVFAASKDGT
-459 TVTWTFEYQGKDDDG
+459 TVTWTFEYQGKDDGG
-474 ATTNPGDNAGNNS
+474 ATTNPGDNAGNKS
-487 QNNNVDTTS
+487 QNNNDGTTS

>member
-57 EKAYLEANYFTFP
+57 EKASL
-70 STTDTSKGF
+70 DK
-79 DGWNPSVTEYT
+79 
-90 GLKTTDVDGLHNS
+90 
-103 NSKYEVVKDGDALF
+103 
-117 HYTGA
+117 
-122 SGKDES
+122 
-128 GAKVAIWSN
+128 
-137 GATAHAG
+137 
-144 EKYDT
+144 
-149 RTVTYTG
+149 
-156 RKSGASITYVFTTLS
+156 IT
-171 KVNVPGVNDSGTTG
+171 
-185 GATNTKGLNAD
+185 
-196 EKAFIDK
+196 
-203 YKDTIAS
+203 S
-210 ALGIDGFAPSTTDYY
+210 ALGIDGFDPSTTDYY
-225 GVKESVLDTVADK
+225 GVKESSLDTVAGK

-243 KGLKLLGAPI
+243 SDLTSQKAPL
-253 EIDTNA
+253 EIDTAN
-259 TGWLA
+259 TGWLV
-264 DGKTTQTK
+264 DGKIAKDK
-272 PAGTD
+272 PSSGD
-277 LAYRVTIR
+277 MAYRVTIK

-294 TLHTRTLT
+294 TLHTASQ
-302 IMDKADAAELKNVT
+302 DASSKADPGELKGVT
-316 ATANGKQ
+316 ATANGTAVKD
-323 IQGFD
+323 FNPVKD
-328 PTKTGTWTVPDGA
+328 GTYTVPDGA

-350 GWGSYKNLDAKP
+350 GWASYKNLDAKP

-379 TFTYDSTTDPDK
+379 TFTYDSATDPDK
-391 PSTGAD
+391 PVTGVDA
-397 VLKGVAAT
+397 LKGVAAT

-421 YRVATGAEVKI
+421 YRVAKGAEVKI

-444 ASDSKLVFTASKDGT
+444 ASDSKLVFAASKDGT
-459 TVTWTFEYQGKDDDG
+459 TVTWTFEYQGKDDGG
-474 ATTNPGDNAGNNS
+474 ATINPGDNAGNKS
-487 QNNNVDTTS
+487 QNNNDGTTS
-496 KPPVNGANPL
+496 KPPVNGVSPL

-517 WLIGILAII
+517 WLIGILAVI

>member
-57 EKAYLEANYFTFP
+57 EKASL
-70 STTDTSKGF
+70 DK
-79 DGWNPSVTEYT
+79 
-90 GLKTTDVDGLHNS
+90 
-103 NSKYEVVKDGDALF
+103 
-117 HYTGA
+117 
-122 SGKDES
+122 
-128 GAKVAIWSN
+128 
-137 GATAHAG
+137 
-144 EKYDT
+144 
-149 RTVTYTG
+149 
-156 RKSGASITYVFTTLS
+156 IT
-171 KVNVPGVNDSGTTG
+171 
-185 GATNTKGLNAD
+185 
-196 EKAFIDK
+196 
-203 YKDTIAS
+203 S
-210 ALGIDGFAPSTTDYY
+210 ALGIDGFDPSTTDYY
-225 GVKESVLDTVADK
+225 GVKESSLDTVAGK

-243 KGLKLLGAPI
+243 SDLTSQKAPL
-253 EIDTNA
+253 EIDTAN
-259 TGWLA
+259 TGWLV
-264 DGKTTQTK
+264 DGKIAKDK
-272 PAGTD
+272 PSSGD
-277 LAYRVTIR
+277 MAYRVTIK

-294 TLHTRTLT
+294 TLHTASQ
-302 IMDKADAAELKNVT
+302 DASSKADPGELKGVT
-316 ATANGKQ
+316 ATANGTAVKD
-323 IQGFD
+323 FN

-350 GWGSYKNLDAKP
+350 GWASYKNLDAKP

-379 TFTYDSTTDPDK
+379 TFTYDSATDPDK
-391 PSTGAD
+391 PATGVDA
-397 VLKGVAAT
+397 LKGVTAT

-421 YRVATGAEVKI
+421 YRVAKGAEVKI

-459 TVTWTFEYQGKDDDG
+459 TVTWTFEYQGKDDGG
-474 ATTNPGDNAGNNS
+474 ATINPDDNAGNNS
-487 QNNNVDTTS
+487 QNNNDGTTS

-541 KATDETPAPEADD
+541 KATDETPEADD
-554 SEASSDQPLNS
+554 SEASSDQPRNA

>member
-50 LDKFSAE
+50 LDKFSTE
-57 EKAYLEANYFTFP
+57 EKAFLN
-70 STTDTSKGF
+70 
-79 DGWNPSVTEYT
+79 N
-90 GLKTTDVDGLHNS
+90 H
-103 NSKYEVVKDGDALF
+103 KD
-117 HYTGA
+117 
-122 SGKDES
+122 K
-128 GAKVAIWSN
+128 
-137 GATAHAG
+137 
-144 EKYDT
+144 
-149 RTVTYTG
+149 
-156 RKSGASITYVFTTLS
+156 
-171 KVNVPGVNDSGTTG
+171 
-185 GATNTKGLNAD
+185 
-196 EKAFIDK
+196 
-203 YKDTIAS
+203 IAS
-210 ALGIDGFAPSTTDYY
+210 ALGIDGFDPSTTDYY
-225 GVKESVLDTVADK
+225 GVKESALDTVAGK
-238 IPTAN
+238 IPTSN
-243 KGLKLLGAPI
+243 TGLLKPMGAPL

-259 TGWLA
+259 TGWLV
-264 DGKTTQTK
+264 DGKIAKDK
-272 PAGTD
+272 PSSGD
-277 LAYRVTIR
+277 MAYRVTIK

-294 TLHTRTLT
+294 TLHTASQ
-302 IMDKADAAELKNVT
+302 DASSKADPGELKGVT
-316 ATANGKQ
+316 ATANGTAVTDFNPVK
-323 IQGFD
+323 D
-328 PTKTGTWTVPDGA
+328 GTWTVPDGA

-350 GWGSYKNLDAKP
+350 GWASYKNLDAKP

-379 TFTYDSTTDPDK
+379 TFTYDSTTNPDK
-391 PSTGAD
+391 PATGVDA
-397 VLKGVAAT
+397 LKGVTAT

-444 ASDSKLVFTASKDGT
+444 ASDSKLVFAASKDGT
-459 TVTWTFEYQGKDDDG
+459 TVTWTFEYQGKDDGG
-474 ATTNPGDNAGNNS
+474 ATTNPGDNAGNKS
-487 QNNNVDTTS
+487 QNNNDGTTS
-496 KPPVNGANPL
+496 KPTVNGANPL

-541 KATDETPAPEADD
+541 KATDETPALEADD

>member
-21 MIVLP
+21 MIMLP

-50 LDKFSAE
+50 LDKFS
-57 EKAYLEANYFTFP
+57 
-70 STTDTSKGF
+70 
-79 DGWNPSVTEYT
+79 
-90 GLKTTDVDGLHNS
+90 
-103 NSKYEVVKDGDALF
+103 
-117 HYTGA
+117 
-122 SGKDES
+122 
-128 GAKVAIWSN
+128 
-137 GATAHAG
+137 TA
-144 EKYDT
+144 
-149 RTVTYTG
+149 
-156 RKSGASITYVFTTLS
+156 
-171 KVNVPGVNDSGTTG
+171 
-185 GATNTKGLNAD
+185 
-196 EKAFIDK
+196 EKAFLNNH
-203 YKDTIAS
+203 KDEIAS
-210 ALGIDGFAPSTTDYY
+210 ALGIDRFDPSTTDYF
-225 GVKESVLDTVADK
+225 GVKESALDTIADK
-238 IPTAN
+238 IPTSN
-243 KGLKLLGAPI
+243 TGLLKPMGAPL

-259 TGWLA
+259 AGWLV
-264 DGKTTQTK
+264 DGKITQSKSTS
-272 PAGTD
+272 GD
-277 LAYRVTIR
+277 LAYRVTIK
-285 GKSGGTVAY
+285 GKKSGGTVAY
-294 TLHTRTLT
+294 TLHTASQ
-302 IMDKADAAELKNVT
+302 DASSKADPGELKGMT
-316 ATANGKQ
+316 ATADGKPV
-323 IQGFD
+323 QGFD
-328 PTKTGTWTVPDGA
+328 PTKTGTWTIPDGA

-350 GWGSYKNLDAKP
+350 GWASYKNLDAKP

-391 PSTGAD
+391 PATGAD
-397 VLKGVAAT
+397 ALKGVAVT

-421 YRVATGAEVKI
+421 YKVAKGAEVKF

-474 ATTNPGDNAGNNS
+474 ATINPDDNAGNNS
-487 QNNNVDTTS
+487 QNNNDGTTS
-496 KPPVNGANPL
+496 KPPANGANPL

-541 KATDETPAPEADD
+541 KATDETPEADD
-554 SEASSDQPLNS
+554 SEASSDQPRNA

>member
-50 LDKFSAE
+50 LDKFSTE
-57 EKAYLEANYFTFP
+57 EKAFLN
-70 STTDTSKGF
+70 
-79 DGWNPSVTEYT
+79 N
-90 GLKTTDVDGLHNS
+90 H
-103 NSKYEVVKDGDALF
+103 KD
-117 HYTGA
+117 
-122 SGKDES
+122 K
-128 GAKVAIWSN
+128 
-137 GATAHAG
+137 
-144 EKYDT
+144 
-149 RTVTYTG
+149 
-156 RKSGASITYVFTTLS
+156 
-171 KVNVPGVNDSGTTG
+171 
-185 GATNTKGLNAD
+185 
-196 EKAFIDK
+196 
-203 YKDTIAS
+203 IAS
-210 ALGIDGFAPSTTDYY
+210 ALGIDGFDPSTTDYY
-225 GVKESVLDTVADK
+225 GVKESALDTVAGK
-238 IPTAN
+238 IPTSN
-243 KGLKLLGAPI
+243 TGLLKPMGAPL
-253 EIDTNA
+253 EIDTNV
-259 TGWLA
+259 TGWLV
-264 DGKTTQTK
+264 DGKIAKDK
-272 PAGTD
+272 PSSGD
-277 LAYRVTIR
+277 MAYRVTIK

-294 TLHTRTLT
+294 TLHTASQ
-302 IMDKADAAELKNVT
+302 DASSKADPGELKGVT
-316 ATANGKQ
+316 ATANGTAVTDFNPVK
-323 IQGFD
+323 D
-328 PTKTGTWTVPDGA
+328 GTYTVPDDA

-350 GWGSYKNLDAKP
+350 GWASYKNLDAKP

-391 PSTGAD
+391 PATGVDA
-397 VLKGVAAT
+397 LKGVTAT

-444 ASDSKLVFTASKDGT
+444 ASDSKLVFAASKDGT
-459 TVTWTFEYQGKDDDG
+459 TVTWTFEYQGKDDGG
-474 ATTNPGDNAGNNS
+474 ATTNPGDNAGNKS
-487 QNNNVDTTS
+487 QNNNDGTTS
-496 KPPVNGANPL
+496 KPTVNGANPL

>member
-21 MIVLP
+21 MIMLP

-50 LDKFSAE
+50 LDKFS
-57 EKAYLEANYFTFP
+57 
-70 STTDTSKGF
+70 
-79 DGWNPSVTEYT
+79 
-90 GLKTTDVDGLHNS
+90 
-103 NSKYEVVKDGDALF
+103 
-117 HYTGA
+117 
-122 SGKDES
+122 
-128 GAKVAIWSN
+128 
-137 GATAHAG
+137 TA
-144 EKYDT
+144 
-149 RTVTYTG
+149 
-156 RKSGASITYVFTTLS
+156 
-171 KVNVPGVNDSGTTG
+171 
-185 GATNTKGLNAD
+185 
-196 EKAFIDK
+196 EKAFLNNH
-203 YKDTIAS
+203 KDEIAS
-210 ALGIDGFAPSTTDYY
+210 ALGVDRFDPSTTDYF
-225 GVKESVLDTVADK
+225 GVKESALDTIADK
-238 IPTAN
+238 IPTSN
-243 KGLKLLGAPI
+243 TGLLKPMGAPL

-259 TGWLA
+259 AGWLV
-264 DGKTTQTK
+264 DGKITQSKSTS
-272 PAGTD
+272 GD
-277 LAYRVTIR
+277 LAYRVTIK
-285 GKSGGTVAY
+285 GKKSGGTVAY
-294 TLHTRTLT
+294 TLHTASQ
-302 IMDKADAAELKNVT
+302 DASSKADPGELKGVT
-316 ATANGKQ
+316 ATADGKPV
-323 IQGFD
+323 QGFD

-350 GWGSYKNLDAKP
+350 GWASYKNLDAKP

-391 PSTGAD
+391 PATGVDA
-397 VLKGVAAT
+397 LKGVTAT

-444 ASDSKLVFTASKDGT
+444 ASDSKLVFAASKDGT
-459 TVTWTFEYQGKDDDG
+459 TVTWTFEYQGKDDGG
-474 ATTNPGDNAGNNS
+474 ATTNPGDNAGNKS
-487 QNNNVDTTS
+487 QNNNDGTTS

>member
-21 MIVLP
+21 MIMLP

-50 LDKFSAE
+50 LDKFS
-57 EKAYLEANYFTFP
+57 
-70 STTDTSKGF
+70 
-79 DGWNPSVTEYT
+79 
-90 GLKTTDVDGLHNS
+90 
-103 NSKYEVVKDGDALF
+103 
-117 HYTGA
+117 
-122 SGKDES
+122 
-128 GAKVAIWSN
+128 
-137 GATAHAG
+137 TA
-144 EKYDT
+144 
-149 RTVTYTG
+149 
-156 RKSGASITYVFTTLS
+156 
-171 KVNVPGVNDSGTTG
+171 
-185 GATNTKGLNAD
+185 
-196 EKAFIDK
+196 EKAFLNNH
-203 YKDTIAS
+203 KDEIAS
-210 ALGIDGFAPSTTDYY
+210 ALGIDRFDPSTTDYF
-225 GVKESVLDTVADK
+225 GVKESALDTIADK
-238 IPTAN
+238 IPTSN
-243 KGLKLLGAPI
+243 TGLLKPMGAPL

-259 TGWLA
+259 AGWLV
-264 DGKTTQTK
+264 DGKITQSKSTS
-272 PAGTD
+272 GD
-277 LAYRVTIR
+277 LAYRVTIK
-285 GKSGGTVAY
+285 GKKSGGTVAY
-294 TLHTRTLT
+294 TLHTASQ
-302 IMDKADAAELKNVT
+302 DASSKADPGELKGVT
-316 ATANGKQ
+316 ATADGKPV
-323 IQGFD
+323 QGFD
-328 PTKTGTWTVPDGA
+328 PTKTGTWTIPDGA

-350 GWGSYKNLDAKP
+350 GWASYKNLDAKP

-391 PSTGAD
+391 PATGAD
-397 VLKGVAAT
+397 ALKGVAVT

-421 YRVATGAEVKI
+421 YKVAKGAEVKF

-439 KLDKT
+439 KLAKS

-474 ATTNPGDNAGNNS
+474 ATINPGDNAGNKS
-487 QNNNVDTTS
+487 QNNNDGTTS

-526 GGALGITVAVRKPKG
+526 GGALGITVAVRKPKS

-554 SEASSDQPLNS
+554 SEASSDQPRNA

>member
-21 MIVLP
+21 MIMLP

-50 LDKFSAE
+50 LDKFSTE
-57 EKAYLEANYFTFP
+57 EKAFLN
-70 STTDTSKGF
+70 
-79 DGWNPSVTEYT
+79 N
-90 GLKTTDVDGLHNS
+90 H
-103 NSKYEVVKDGDALF
+103 KD
-117 HYTGA
+117 
-122 SGKDES
+122 K
-128 GAKVAIWSN
+128 
-137 GATAHAG
+137 
-144 EKYDT
+144 
-149 RTVTYTG
+149 
-156 RKSGASITYVFTTLS
+156 
-171 KVNVPGVNDSGTTG
+171 
-185 GATNTKGLNAD
+185 
-196 EKAFIDK
+196 
-203 YKDTIAS
+203 IAS
-210 ALGIDGFAPSTTDYY
+210 ALGIDRFDPSTTDYY
-225 GVKESVLDTVADK
+225 GVKESALDTIADK
-238 IPTAN
+238 IPTSN
-243 KGLKLLGAPI
+243 TGLLKPMGAPL

-259 TGWLA
+259 TGWLV
-264 DGKTTQTK
+264 DGKITQSKSTS
-272 PAGTD
+272 GD
-277 LAYRVTIR
+277 LAYRVTIK
-285 GKSGGTVAY
+285 GKKSGGTVAY
-294 TLHTRTLT
+294 TLHTASQ
-302 IMDKADAAELKNVT
+302 DASSKADPGELKGVT
-316 ATANGKQ
+316 ATADGKPV
-323 IQGFD
+323 QGFD
-328 PTKTGTWTVPDGA
+328 PTKTGTWTIPDGA

-350 GWGSYKNLDAKP
+350 GWASYKNLDAKP

-391 PSTGAD
+391 PATGAD
-397 VLKGVAAT
+397 ALKGVAVT

-444 ASDSKLVFTASKDGT
+444 ASDSKLVFAASKDGT
-459 TVTWTFEYQGKDDDG
+459 TVTWTFEYQGKDDGG
-474 ATTNPGDNAGNNS
+474 ATTNPGDNAGNKS
-487 QNNNVDTTS
+487 QNNNDGTTS
-496 KPPVNGANPL
+496 KPTVNGANPL

-541 KATDETPAPEADD
+541 KATDETPEADD
-554 SEASSDQPLNS
+554 SEASSDQPRNA

>member
-57 EKAYLEANYFTFP
+57 EKASL
-70 STTDTSKGF
+70 DK
-79 DGWNPSVTEYT
+79 
-90 GLKTTDVDGLHNS
+90 
-103 NSKYEVVKDGDALF
+103 
-117 HYTGA
+117 
-122 SGKDES
+122 
-128 GAKVAIWSN
+128 
-137 GATAHAG
+137 
-144 EKYDT
+144 
-149 RTVTYTG
+149 
-156 RKSGASITYVFTTLS
+156 IT
-171 KVNVPGVNDSGTTG
+171 
-185 GATNTKGLNAD
+185 
-196 EKAFIDK
+196 
-203 YKDTIAS
+203 S
-210 ALGIDGFAPSTTDYY
+210 ALGIDGFDPSTTDYY
-225 GVKESVLDTVADK
+225 GVKESSLDTVAGK

-243 KGLKLLGAPI
+243 SDLTSQKAPL
-253 EIDTNA
+253 EIDTAN
-259 TGWLA
+259 TGWLV
-264 DGKTTQTK
+264 DGKIAKDK
-272 PAGTD
+272 PSSGD
-277 LAYRVTIR
+277 MAYRVTIK

-294 TLHTRTLT
+294 TLHTASQ
-302 IMDKADAAELKNVT
+302 DASSKADPGELKGVT
-316 ATANGKQ
+316 ATANGKPVD
-323 IQGFD
+323 GFA

-350 GWGSYKNLDAKP
+350 GWASYKNLDAKP

-391 PSTGAD
+391 PATGVDA
-397 VLKGVAAT
+397 LKGVTAT

-444 ASDSKLVFTASKDGT
+444 ASDSKLVFAASKDGT
-459 TVTWTFEYQGKDDDG
+459 TVTWTFEYQGKDDGG
-474 ATTNPGDNAGNNS
+474 ATTNPGDNAGNKS
-487 QNNNVDTTS
+487 QNNNDGTTS